1 VIEFEQVTATGDPE
15 QTRPILINTE
25 RISYFEPLSGTDNR
39 CRIVLQDGRQVIAAL
54 PYRELRQLLVDSR
67 SGLATALSS

>member
-15 QTRPILINTE
+15 QT
-25 RISYFEPLSGTDNR
+25 
-39 CRIVLQDGRQVIAAL
+39 RIVLQDGRQVIAAL
-54 PYRELRQLLVDSR
+54 PYRELRQLLIDSR